1 MKKHCL
7 VVAALAAAGMASS
20 ALADGTVVYT
30 DGPGDIGGGIF
41 HAATATQGSFDTFCI
56 EFHESLDTSGFVT
69 YSYETSDYATFNG
82 NGGGFQDPLDARTA
96 YIYTQFTQGNIRNIL
111 GDQGLSD
118 TDMANAIQIAMWDI
132 EDELV
137 GVDFTGHSQ
146 YANAMALKQA
156 AQDAI
161 DNGDWSGLGKVRVMN
176 VWVQGKEGTHEG
188 ARQDTLIIVPLPSGA
203 GLAGVGLLGLGLVSR
218 RRR

>member
-1 MKKHCL
+1 
-7 VVAALAAAGMASS
+7 
-20 ALADGTVVYT
+20 
-30 DGPGDIGGGIF
+30 
-41 HAATATQGSFDTFCI
+41 
-56 EFHESLDTSGFVT
+56 
-69 YSYETSDYATFNG
+69 
-82 NGGGFQDPLDARTA
+82 
-96 YIYTQFTQGNIRNIL
+96 
-111 GDQGLSD
+111 
-118 TDMANAIQIAMWDI
+118 MANAIQIAMWDI

-146 YANAMALKQA
+146 YANAMALEQA

-176 VWVQGKEGTHEG
+176 VWVQGQEGTEQG